1 MNENEQS
8 EKSRLLELFL
18 LMKVPSVLAFVSVM
32 FMVPTNET
40 VVSNMWWIIGP
51 MGVISLFVLALPF
64 FWKGELSY
72 KEVIRRVFRRP
83 GGLSIALAVLPI
95 ILWVSALFL
104 LVKSPERPYSLHLPS
119 FLFKQGQFR
128 SQILVSG
135 LLGGLSGTVGVLVFA
150 NATQYS
156 TRVKFMCLFFG
167 FDIIFRFVQYS
178 WSYYK
183 FQGISHE
190 IAAKFISPVFDIIL
204 SIGFFAV
211 IVGLMQR
218 GRSSVQAIAVFLT
231 TYLVFR
237 YTASNESSREAAIGL
252 FGGSAVIHLVNYLQK
267 SGLWVRWSPEVYG
280 EPLAPIGPADI
291 NG

>member
-18 LMKVPSVLAFVSVM
+18 LMQVPSVLAFVSFM

-51 MGVISLFVLALPF
+51 MGVISLYVIALPF
-64 FWKGELSY
+64 FWKGGLSY
-72 KEVIRRVFRRP
+72 KEVMRRVFRRP
-83 GGLSIALAVLPI
+83 DGLSIALAVLPI
-95 ILWVSALFL
+95 ILWVSTLLL

-119 FLFKQGQFR
+119 LLFEKGQFR
-128 SQILVSG
+128 PQILALS
-135 LLGGLSGTVGVLVFA
+135 LMGGLSGSLGVLLIT
-150 NATQYS
+150 NAARYS

-167 FDIIFRFVQYS
+167 FEIIFRFVEYA
-178 WSYYK
+178 WSYSK
-183 FQGISHE
+183 FQGVPHE
-190 IAAKFISPVFDIIL
+190 IAAKLISPVFDITL

-211 IVGLMQR
+211 ILGLMQR

-237 YTASNESSREAAIGL
+237 YTGFYESSLEAAIGL
-252 FGGSAVIHLVNYLQK
+252 FGGAALIHLVNYFQH
-267 SGLWVRWSPEVYG
+267 SGHKFRWSAENVI
-280 EPLAPIGPADI
+280 EPQSSES
-291 NG
+291 